1 MAEQPAPTKPVHT
14 IVLDAGPILKN
25 VPPLS
30 TLLAQAEELVTT
42 PAVVGEIRDPVARSR
57 VETLYLPFMKQR
69 TPSPKSVQV
78 ISEFARKT
86 GDRAVL
92 SKVDIEILA
101 LAYEIECER
110 NGGDWRLRSV
120 PGQKRVNGKPPI
132 KEGEASAENAT
143 TEKVDEAAEGAQKE
157 GEVKNENTTADVDKV
172 AEDLAETTIKEDAAR
187 STEATE
193 IAPEETAPATDGRAE
208 DSIDDITVEVVEDEE
223 EGEDSDGG
231 GEWIT
236 PSNIKKKQARDEE
249 AGLSGTPEPK
259 VMQVAT
265 MTTDFAVSYI
275 SSEVEVY
282 GLIVLQCQNVLL
294 QMNLNLLSTT
304 TLQRIRHLRT
314 FVKRCHACFSITKEM
329 NKQFCPRCGK
339 DTLTRVSCSTDA
351 NGQFKLHLKKNM
363 QWNNRGNVFSVPK
376 PTHGSSNGKWKGGGG
391 QGGWGSNLILAE
403 DQKEY
408 MRAVT
413 DEKRQ
418 QRRERDLMDEDYL
431 PGILTGERHR
441 SGGRVKVGAGRNVNS
456 RRR

>member
-78 ISEFARKT
+78 ISEFARRT

-120 PGQKRVNGKPPI
+120 PGQKRVNGKPPVR
-132 KEGEASAENAT
+132 EGEASAENAT
-143 TEKVDEAAEGAQKE
+143 TEKVDEAAEGTQKE
-157 GEVKNENTTADVDKV
+157 GEVKDETPTAEVDKV
-172 AEDLAETTIKEDAAR
+172 AEDLAGTTIKEDTTQ

-193 IAPEETAPATDGRAE
+193 AVTGETTPVVNSTAE
-208 DSIDDITVEVVEDEE
+208 DDTEGISVEVVEDEE

-265 MTTDFAVSYI
+265 MTTDFAVSCI
-275 SSEVEVY
+275 SSKVEVHI
-282 GLIVLQCQNVLL
+282 LIVLQCQNVLL

-391 QGGWGSNLILAE
+391 QGGWGNGLILAE

>member
-25 VPPLS
+25 APPLS

-42 PAVVGEIRDPVARSR
+42 PAVMGEIRDPVARSR

-69 TPSPKSVQV
+69 TPSPKSVQI

-120 PGQKRVNGKPPI
+120 PGQKRVNGKPPV
-132 KEGEASAENAT
+132 KEGETSGENAT
-143 TEKVDEAAEGAQKE
+143 SEKEGVDEASEGAPKTE
-157 GEVKNENTTADVDKV
+157 EINGETSTAAVNKV
-172 AEDLAETTIKEDAAR
+172 ADDLAETAIKEDTTQSA
-187 STEATE
+187 EATE
-193 IAPEETAPATDGRAE
+193 AAPEEIAPTAESAVQSNTE
-208 DSIDDITVEVVEDEE
+208 EISVEIVEDEE

-265 MTTDFAVSYI
+265 MTTDFAVSCI
-275 SSEVEVY
+275 ILKVEIHV
-282 GLIVLQCQNVLL
+282 LIV
-294 QMNLNLLSTT
+294 SS
-304 TLQRIRHLRT
+304 
-314 FVKRCHACFSITKEM
+314 VKMFFYR
-329 NKQFCPRCGK
+329 
-339 DTLTRVSCSTDA
+339 
-351 NGQFKLHLKKNM
+351 
-363 QWNNRGNVFSVPK
+363 
-376 PTHGSSNGKWKGGGG
+376 
-391 QGGWGSNLILAE
+391 
-403 DQKEY
+403 
-408 MRAVT
+408 
-413 DEKRQ
+413 
-418 QRRERDLMDEDYL
+418 
-431 PGILTGERHR
+431 
-441 SGGRVKVGAGRNVNS
+441 
-456 RRR
+456 

>member
-1 MAEQPAPTKPVHT
+1 MAEAPAPTKPVHT

-57 VETLYLPFMKQR
+57 VETLYLPFLKQR

-92 SKVDIEILA
+92 SKVDIEVLA

-120 PGQKRVNGKPPI
+120 PGQKRVNGKPPV
-132 KEGEASAENAT
+132 KESSTENGT
-143 TEKVDEAAEGAQKE
+143 TEVKVDEVTEEKAEIN
-157 GEVKNENTTADVDKV
+157 GETSTADVEKV
-172 AEDLAETTIKEDAAR
+172 AEDLAETTIEENTTQSA
-187 STEATE
+187 EATE
-193 IAPEETAPATDGRAE
+193 AAPEETTPDVDSAE
-208 DSIDDITVEVVEDEE
+208 EVSVEIVEDDE

-265 MTTDFAVSYI
+265 MTTDFAVSCI
-275 SSEVEVY
+275 SSTKQCVY
-282 GLIVLQCQNVLL
+282 
-294 QMNLNLLSTT
+294 
-304 TLQRIRHLRT
+304 
-314 FVKRCHACFSITKEM
+314 
-329 NKQFCPRCGK
+329 
-339 DTLTRVSCSTDA
+339 
-351 NGQFKLHLKKNM
+351 
-363 QWNNRGNVFSVPK
+363 
-376 PTHGSSNGKWKGGGG
+376 
-391 QGGWGSNLILAE
+391 
-403 DQKEY
+403 
-408 MRAVT
+408 
-413 DEKRQ
+413 
-418 QRRERDLMDEDYL
+418 
-431 PGILTGERHR
+431 
-441 SGGRVKVGAGRNVNS
+441 
-456 RRR
+456 